1 MARQRDFGRPLL
13 ALLLLYLG
21 IRHLVWFGFWLYAIG
36 FATTAPLHAL
46 GHVLGLVSGLGACW
60 ASWLIWQ
67 RRPAAIP
74 AVWVLAALATAI
86 VLLQVAAS
94 ESARQAWAQQWPLK
108 LLFEGGVWL
117 LVLGWLY
124 RQQRRGRAPG

>member
-1 MARQRDFGRPLL
+1 MARQRDSGRPLL

-21 IRHLVWFGFWLYAIG
+21 LGHLVWFGFWLHAIG
-36 FATTAPLHAL
+36 FGSSTALHAV
-46 GHVLGLVSGLGACW
+46 GHVLGLVSGLGACC
-60 ASWLIWQ
+60 ASWLTWQ

-86 VLLQVAAS
+86 VLVQVATS

-117 LVLGWLY
+117 LVLGCLY
-124 RQQRRGRAPG
+124 RQQRRGRLPG

>member
-13 ALLLLYLG
+13 ALLLLSLG
-21 IRHLVWFGFWLYAIG
+21 LRHLVWFGFWLYAIG
-36 FATTAPLHAL
+36 FDTTEPLHAL
-46 GHVLGLVSGLGACW
+46 AHVLGLVSGLGACC

-74 AVWVLAALATAI
+74 AAWVLAALATAI
-86 VLLQVAAS
+86 VLLQVATS
-94 ESARQAWAQQWPLK
+94 ESARQAWAQQWPLR

-117 LVLGWLY
+117 LVLGCLY
-124 RQQRRGRAPG
+124 RQQRR